1 MNTFTLSPRSITAL
15 RVVRIGAWVAV
26 ALCLGANFAASVTS
40 SAPELHSAPPASH
53 LTGASTCGCSSKQG
67 TIS

>member
-15 RVVRIGAWVAV
+15 RAVRIGAWVAV
-26 ALCLGANFAASVTS
+26 ALCLGANFVAPATP
-40 SAPELHSAPPASH
+40 SAPEFHAATPASH